1 MQYIYFIAIYKW
13 GILISNLGK
22 EVVVKFIK
30 NIKRKIKG
38 ERMNKKEA
46 IIFLEYQNDFLRE
59 GGALYDLVQ
68 DKERLIKKSIDVLEG
83 ARRKNVT
90 IIHIPLQNTGN
101 IKNNYGILASVKQA
115 KAFQKY
121 DAGVQFIESME
132 PKTTEVVIQ
141 NKCGISAFNG
151 TDLEGFLRKKR
162 ISHITFAG
170 LLTHICI
177 ESSVRSAYDK
187 GFNIEVI
194 SDAVTSIDQEAHQ
207 QTLQKSLPL
216 FASIIKS
223 DEWLKN
229 RPERVMDDE

>member
-1 MQYIYFIAIYKW
+1 
-13 GILISNLGK
+13 
-22 EVVVKFIK
+22 
-30 NIKRKIKG
+30 
-38 ERMNKKEA
+38 MNKKEA

-115 KAFQKY
+115 NACQKH
-121 DAGVQFIESME
+121 DSGAEFIEEMA
-132 PKTTEVVIQ
+132 PKGKEVVMQ

-151 TDLEGFLRKKR
+151 TNLEAFLKEQM
-162 ISHITFAG
+162 ITHVTFAG

-223 DEWLKN
+223 DEWLEN